1 MRRQEHVA
9 SHLHGD
15 GAGALADAAGACI
28 RERSA
33 QYALPIDPMMAE
45 KAVVLG
51 GEERLDEL
59 QRQLVVAHRDAPL
72 FSDRG
77 NQPPVPGVDPQ
88 RHLELDVAQT
98 VHIGQGG
105 PQVDISADIGEG
117 DQHDR
122 RHQDHTNARYE
133 NQVTFG
139 HRKPF

>member
-1 MRRQEHVA
+1 MV
-9 SHLHGD
+9 
-15 GAGALADAAGACI
+15 
-28 RERSA
+28 
-33 QYALPIDPMMAE
+33 PE

-59 QRQLVVAHRDAPL
+59 RGELVVAHRDAPL
-72 FSDRG
+72 LADRG
-77 NQPPVPGVDPQ
+77 DQPPVPGIYPQ
-88 RHLELDVAQT
+88 RNLQLDLPEAVD
-98 VHIGQGG
+98 IGQGG
-105 PQVDISADIGEG
+105 LQVDISADVGEG